1 MNGPPGGAERAI
13 TVRIDVVIKIGGSL
27 ARTRTL
33 GALLD
38 SIAGWR
44 GRASILVVPGGG
56 PFADLVRAE
65 HSRLGLS
72 ESAAHRMAI
81 LAMDQ
86 YGLLLSDLA
95 SGALPVSR
103 LAAIGTALRAGRLP
117 IFLPSRSLLRRD
129 PFDPSWDVTSDSIAA
144 YIATLVKAKALL
156 LLKDVDGIF
165 AGDPK
170 SDPTAPLLPRVPRSR
185 LGRYRCV
192 DRQFAR
198 WVRGIGSCWIVN
210 GTKPARLREW
220 LERGETLGTCVVVR

>member
-1 MNGPPGGAERAI
+1 
-13 TVRIDVVIKIGGSL
+13 VRIDAVIKIGGSL

-33 GALLD
+33 RVLLD
-38 SIAGWR
+38 SIAGCLA
-44 GRASILVVPGGG
+44 RARIVVVPGGG

-65 HSRLGLS
+65 HHRLEFS
-72 ESAAHRMAI
+72 EGTAHRMAI

-86 YGLLLSDLA
+86 YGLLLADLA
-95 SGALPVSR
+95 PRALPVSR
-103 LAAIGTALRAGRLP
+103 LGAIGTALSSGRLP

-156 LLKDVDGIF
+156 LLKDVDGVF
-165 AGDPK
+165 ARDPK
-170 SDPTAPLLPRVPRSR
+170 RDPTAPLLRRVSRSR
-185 LGRYRCV
+185 LARYHCV

-198 WVRGIGSCWIVN
+198 WARGIGSCWIIN

-220 LERGETLGTCVVVR
+220 LQRGETLGTRVVVH

>member
-1 MNGPPGGAERAI
+1 MNSPPGGGERA
-13 TVRIDVVIKIGGSL
+13 TSVRIDVVIKIGGSL
-27 ARTRTL
+27 GRTRAL
-33 GALLD
+33 RPLLD

-44 GRASILVVPGGG
+44 GRARIVVVPGGG

-65 HSRLGLS
+65 HHRLGLT

-95 SGALPVSR
+95 SCALPVSR
-103 LAAIGTALRAGRLP
+103 LDAVGAALRSGRLP
-117 IFLPSRSLLRRD
+117 IFLPSRSLFRRD

-144 YIATLVKAKALL
+144 YIATLVRAKALL

-165 AGDPK
+165 ARDPK

-198 WVRGIGSCWIVN
+198 WIRGIGSCWIVN

-220 LERGETLGTCVVVR
+220 LECGETLGTRVVVR

>member
-1 MNGPPGGAERAI
+1 MK
-13 TVRIDVVIKIGGSL
+13 IDVVIKIGRSL
-27 ARTRTL
+27 AQTRAL

-44 GRASILVVPGGG
+44 RRARIVVVPGGG
-56 PFADLVRAE
+56 PFADLVRVE
-65 HSRLGLS
+65 HHRLGLS

-95 SGALPVSR
+95 SGALAVSS
-103 LAAIGTALRAGRLP
+103 LDAVGAALRSGRLP

-144 YIATLVKAKALL
+144 YIATLVRAKALL

-165 AGDPK
+165 ARDPRGDPA
-170 SDPTAPLLPRVPRSR
+170 APLLVRVPRSR

-210 GTKPARLREW
+210 GTKPDRLREW

>member
-1 MNGPPGGAERAI
+1 MNGPPGGGERA
-13 TVRIDVVIKIGGSL
+13 TSVRIDVVIKIGGSL
-27 ARTRTL
+27 ARTRAL

-44 GRASILVVPGGG
+44 GRARILVVPGGG

-65 HSRLGLS
+65 HHRLGLS

-103 LAAIGTALRAGRLP
+103 LDAIGAALRSGRLP
-117 IFLPSRSLLRRD
+117 IFLPSRSLLPRD
-129 PFDPSWDVTSDSIAA
+129 
-144 YIATLVKAKALL
+144 
-156 LLKDVDGIF
+156 
-165 AGDPK
+165 
-170 SDPTAPLLPRVPRSR
+170 PRSR
-185 LGRYRCV
+185 LGHYRCV

-210 GTKPARLREW
+210 GTRPARLREW

>member
-1 MNGPPGGAERAI
+1 MK
-13 TVRIDVVIKIGGSL
+13 IDAVIKIGGSRS
-27 ARTRTL
+27 RTRAL

-38 SIAGWR
+38 SSAGWR

-65 HSRLGLS
+65 HHRLGLS
-72 ESAAHRMAI
+72 ESAAHRKAI

-95 SGALPVSR
+95 SGALPVSS
-103 LAAIGTALRAGRLP
+103 LDAIGTALRSGRLP

-129 PFDPSWDVTSDSIAA
+129 PFRPSWDVTSDSIAA

-165 AGDPK
+165 ARDPK

-185 LGRYRCV
+185 LGHYRCV

-198 WVRGIGSCWIVN
+198 WVRGVGSRWV
-210 GTKPARLREW
+210 GPGARLPRPW
-220 LERGETLGTCVVVR
+220 